1 MTMVRRIMMGLAV
14 LFVANLAAAGDMTAD
29 GTVKSVSGSGFVVT
43 DSAGKDWSFD
53 VDTNTTVLV
62 KGGSHKLAAVK
73 DGGKVPQLSDFL
85 SASKSVHVTY
95 VTTNG
100 KMVAKEVRVKNDKVS

>member
-1 MTMVRRIMMGLAV
+1 MVRRIMMGLAV

-29 GTVKSVSGSGFVVT
+29 GKVKSVSGSGFVVT
-43 DSAGKDWSFD
+43 DSASKDWSFD
-53 VDTNTTVLV
+53 VDKNTTVLV

-73 DGGKVPQLSDFL
+73 DGGQVPQLSDFL
-85 SASKSVHVTY
+85 AVNNSVHVSY

-100 KMVAKEVRVKNDKVS
+100 KMMAKEVRVKNDKVN

>member
-1 MTMVRRIMMGLAV
+1 MVRKIVMCLAV

-43 DSAGKDWSFD
+43 DSTSKDWNFA

-62 KGGSHKLAAVK
+62 KGGSHKLVAVR

-85 SASKSVHVTY
+85 SAKQSVHVSY
-95 VTTNG
+95 AEMNG
-100 KMVAKEVRVKNDKVS
+100 KMMAKEIRVKGK